1 MTSALKVFLRG
12 AFFLQAGLH
21 IAQFAQLVQFAQFAQ
36 FAQLVQFAQFAWKWD
51 KKWFEGRRGVR

>member
-21 IAQFAQLVQFAQFAQ
+21 IAQFAQLVQFAQFA
-36 FAQLVQFAQFAWKWD
+36 WKWD